1 MTTTEPNR
9 RLVMVGRR
17 VAGSTTLD
25 MTYDSTHHPAPG
37 FWKHPDTQPEPDY
50 DFIRKQRIEQD
61 LSEGDK
67 S

>member
-1 MTTTEPNR
+1 
-9 RLVMVGRR
+9 
-17 VAGSTTLD
+17 

>member
-1 MTTTEPNR
+1 MATTEPNL
-9 RLVMVGRR
+9 RLVMAGRR
-17 VAGSTTLD
+17 VAGSTTLE
-25 MTYDSTHHPAPG
+25 MIYDSTHCPVSGNTPDNQPG
-37 FWKHPDTQPEPDY
+37 PDY